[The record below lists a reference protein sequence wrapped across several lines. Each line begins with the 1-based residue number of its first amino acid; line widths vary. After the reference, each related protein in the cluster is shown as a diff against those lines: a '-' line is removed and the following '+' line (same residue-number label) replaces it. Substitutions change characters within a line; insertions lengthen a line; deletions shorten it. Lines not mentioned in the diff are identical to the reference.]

1 MSANHPS
8 HPSHASRRFGR
19 SAMIG
24 AAWAGCVL
32 LSGAKRDPEFLQFD
46 AAARRVDLLVVAA
59 YTKVNSGY
67 NFNGGW
73 NGSHRI
79 TIPVGWTVRIAFVNR
94 DVIPHSVGIVRE
106 GRRLPTRI
114 GRPAFPGGASR
125 ALEQG
130 IPAGARQDDIVFVAS
145 SAGAY
150 LLACGVPGHTAVGSY
165 LRVTVSADATV
176 PGYEMGLATEPLT
189 ALR

>member
-1 MSANHPS
+1 MAATHP
-8 HPSHASRRFGR
+8 SRRFAR
-19 SAMIG
+19 YAIAC
-24 AAWAGCVL
+24 AAWAGCML
-32 LSGAKRDPEFLQFD
+32 LSGAKRDPAFLQFD
-46 AAARRVDLLVVAA
+46 ATERRVDLLVVAA

-79 TIPVGWTVRIAFVNR
+79 TIPLGWSVRIAFENR

-106 GRRLPTRI
+106 GRLLPTRI
-114 GRPAFPGGASR
+114 GRPAFAGAASR

-130 IPAGARQDDIVFVAS
+130 IPAGARQDDIAFVAS
-145 SAGAY
+145 APGAY

-165 LRVTVSADATV
+165 LRVTVSPDATL
-176 PGYEMGLATEPLT
+176 PTYEIGPAT
-189 ALR
+189 ALAATRR

>member
-1 MSANHPS
+1 MSAKHP
-8 HPSHASRRFGR
+8 SRRFAR
-19 SAMIG
+19 YAIVG

-32 LSGAKRDPEFLQFD
+32 LSGATRDPEFLQFD

-59 YTKVNSGY
+59 YTKVNSGF

-73 NGSHRI
+73 NGSHRV
-79 TIPVGWTVRIAFVNR
+79 TIPLGWTVRIAFENR
-94 DVIPHSVGIVRE
+94 DVIPHSVGLVRE
-106 GRRLPTRI
+106 ERRLPTRVVH
-114 GRPAFPGGASR
+114 PSLPGAASR

-145 SAGAY
+145 GAGTY

-165 LRVTVSADATV
+165 LRVTISPDATV
-176 PGYEMGLATEPLT
+176 PSYEIGLANQPAAT
-189 ALR
+189 RR